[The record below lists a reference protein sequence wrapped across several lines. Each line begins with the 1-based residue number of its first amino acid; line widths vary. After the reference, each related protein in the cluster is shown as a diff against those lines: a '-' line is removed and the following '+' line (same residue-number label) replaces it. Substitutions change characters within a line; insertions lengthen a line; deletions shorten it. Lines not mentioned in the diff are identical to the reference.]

1 MTVILFLFVN
11 FNIVL
16 SQDKTKAVS
25 FNASINGEKLQ
36 LDHNYAFGSDRIS
49 FSNLKFYISDFKF
62 YRDEEFIGSIAEEC
76 MNFHHDLLDT
86 ISSELQSVGQTKAQ

>member
-1 MTVILFLFVN
+1 MKFVTVILFLFVN

-36 LDHNYAFGSDRIS
+36 LDYNYAFGDDSIS
-49 FSNLKFYISDFKF
+49 FSNLKFYISDIKF
-62 YRDEEFIGSIAEEC
+62 YRDEEFIGSIAKRI
-76 MNFHHDLLDT
+76 
-86 ISSELQSVGQTKAQ
+86 ISLIFTTNDAVYFA